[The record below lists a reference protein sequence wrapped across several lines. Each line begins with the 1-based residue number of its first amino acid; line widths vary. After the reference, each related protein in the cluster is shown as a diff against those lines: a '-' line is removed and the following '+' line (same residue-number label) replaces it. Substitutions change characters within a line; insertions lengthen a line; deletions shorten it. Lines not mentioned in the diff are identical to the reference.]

1 MCGIFGVWHTDGQ
14 PVALAAVRNAVTS
27 LRHRGPGDEGYL
39 LANTRAGRAVL
50 CAGDDTTAE
59 LNLPHI
65 DDISRSGG
73 EQFNLALGFRRLAI
87 VDLSPAGHQ
96 PMCSLE
102 EDLWLVFNG
111 EIYNHIELRAELK
124 SLGYHFRTRTDTEVI
139 LAAYRHWGRDCVDR
153 FNGMWAFALWDMAH
167 RTLFVSRDRI
177 GVKPLYT
184 AWSNDRTFAF
194 ASEIKGLL
202 AAKVVSFS
210 PSTRAVGRYIAF
222 GRLPSHQEG
231 ETFLDGV
238 HEFPAAHSAVVG
250 DKRQSRQRF
259 WSIPDRR
266 SQPAT
271 SIQEVCGHYKELF
284 HDAVRLRLRSDV
296 PVGTCLSG
304 GLDSSSIVASIA
316 QIMASAQVT
325 TLESLGQSQHTFS
338 AAYPI
343 DGRWNETEH
352 IRRVVRHTGA
362 TSHCVRPTADDLWGS
377 LDQLVWHQDEPFQST
392 SIFAQWC
399 VMGLAR
405 RADVTVLLDGQGADE
420 LLGGYAPFGVVLAD
434 LITRARIITALR
446 EARQIHSVTG
456 LTPIGQVVHGL
467 VGHLPRVARVTLS
480 DARMQKSFK
489 SSGLRR
495 DLIADVRRSIRR
507 EGGAYRELH
516 SLRNLDEHLEY
527 LMLEHLPDL
536 LRHEDRNSMA
546 FSIEGRVPFLD
557 YRLVEYVFT
566 RGADLRIVGGWT
578 EWLQRMSVADV
589 LPDDIV
595 WRRDKV
601 GFETPE
607 VEWFQTSQAHLL
619 DLLSS
624 SDGEEY
630 LDLDYVRRQV
640 PHLLHDVRGT
650 RKVWRWINLVVWLRL
665 FRDSQNGT
673 GPHAP

>member
-238 HEFPAAHSAVVG
+238 HEFPAAHSAVVRETSDRAASASG
-250 DKRQSRQRF
+250 RFPIAGVNLQRRF
-259 WSIPDRR
+259 RKF
-266 SQPAT
+266 A
-271 SIQEVCGHYKELF
+271 
-284 HDAVRLRLRSDV
+284 
-296 PVGTCLSG
+296 GTTR
-304 GLDSSSIVASIA
+304 SSSMT
-316 QIMASAQVT
+316 QY
-325 TLESLGQSQHTFS
+325 GFGC
-338 AAYPI
+338 AAMF
-343 DGRWNETEH
+343 R
-352 IRRVVRHTGA
+352 
-362 TSHCVRPTADDLWGS
+362 S
-377 LDQLVWHQDEPFQST
+377 
-392 SIFAQWC
+392 
-399 VMGLAR
+399 
-405 RADVTVLLDGQGADE
+405 
-420 LLGGYAPFGVVLAD
+420 
-434 LITRARIITALR
+434 
-446 EARQIHSVTG
+446 
-456 LTPIGQVVHGL
+456 
-467 VGHLPRVARVTLS
+467 ARVCRAALTHHRL
-480 DARMQKSFK
+480 
-489 SSGLRR
+489 
-495 DLIADVRRSIRR
+495 
-507 EGGAYRELH
+507 
-516 SLRNLDEHLEY
+516 SLR
-527 LMLEHLPDL
+527 
-536 LRHEDRNSMA
+536 
-546 FSIEGRVPFLD
+546 
-557 YRLVEYVFT
+557 
-566 RGADLRIVGGWT
+566 
-578 EWLQRMSVADV
+578 
-589 LPDDIV
+589 
-595 WRRDKV
+595 
-601 GFETPE
+601 
-607 VEWFQTSQAHLL
+607 
-619 DLLSS
+619 
-624 SDGEEY
+624 
-630 LDLDYVRRQV
+630 
-640 PHLLHDVRGT
+640 
-650 RKVWRWINLVVWLRL
+650 
-665 FRDSQNGT
+665 
-673 GPHAP
+673 